1 MYIASLCPE
10 RPYRAISLHGH
21 YTRPRTDGS
30 GAAFSPVLGLSF
42 TEDDGAWR
50 RPIRRGKGWEYRVFH
65 TSNGREPHPYLCRE
79 RKDSSHRHYFQRAN
93 GGQRLL
99 SEFVSVSA
107 SSAEECASATKFL
120 SPFSVQNRAV
130 TPWIGY
136 SGTYLVVHVIT
147 CHSYNKVA
155 SEGILHHVL
164 VSFFFIETA
173 IYP

>member
-1 MYIASLCPE
+1 MYIASLYPK

-30 GAAFSPVLGLSF
+30 GAAFSTLLGLSL

-50 RPIRRGKGWEYRVFH
+50 RPIRKKGMGIPGFSH
-65 TSNGREPHPYLCRE
+65 QNGREPHSYLCRE
-79 RKDSSHRHYFQRAN
+79 RKDSSHRHFFFKERMAV
-93 GGQRLL
+93 RRL

-120 SPFSVQNRAV
+120 RPFSVQNRAV

-136 SGTYLVVHVIT
+136 YLPSSA
-147 CHSYNKVA
+147 SYNMPQ
-155 SEGILHHVL
+155 LQ
-164 VSFFFIETA
+164 
-173 IYP
+173 